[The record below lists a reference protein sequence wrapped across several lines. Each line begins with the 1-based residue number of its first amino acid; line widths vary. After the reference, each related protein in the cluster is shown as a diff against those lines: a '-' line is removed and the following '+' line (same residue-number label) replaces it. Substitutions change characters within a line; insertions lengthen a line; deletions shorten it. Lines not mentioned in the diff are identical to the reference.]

1 MTSSISHS
9 NRRVPVRAM
18 KLLAVAV
25 AAWMACAA
33 YTLWLNP
40 EVRFYSRMSALQDDW
55 SRKMDREHGNKVV
68 VFGGSSCMFSII
80 GEQLLEKYN
89 LPAVNRGLGAA
100 LGVKI
105 PMLHAMQD
113 LRSGD
118 TLIVALEPGALTE
131 PAELTSLA
139 DQFSYAT
146 GHSDWAA
153 RPYLGLA
160 GANRLSTLLALR
172 PGSYHAFTL
181 IGKLVQGRDLYRYN
195 AANALPSGWLRTNV
209 RLPLQGAPGHGP
221 RLSGDARRYL
231 AALKDWCARH
241 GVRVAYSLPWAYA
254 PADKIEEF
262 KKHNARTLLQI
273 AEFIPL
279 LKDPRLGA
287 EPRAELFADTAWHLN
302 EEGSRLRTDQLGD
315 AIRLWEIWPTE
326 ELQLFTGGEKNVPAG
341 LNP

>member
-1 MTSSISHS
+1 MTSSISHF
-9 NRRVPVRAM
+9 NTRFPVRAM

-80 GEQLLEKYN
+80 GEQLLEKYT
-89 LPAVNRGLGAA
+89 LPTVNRGLGAA
-100 LGVKI
+100 MGVKI
-105 PMLHAMQD
+105 TTLHAMQD

-118 TLIVALEPGALTE
+118 TLIVALEPGTMTE
-131 PAELTSLA
+131 PVELTSLA

-146 GHSDWAA
+146 RHSDWAA
-153 RPYLGLA
+153 HPYLGLA

-172 PGSYHAFTL
+172 PGSYHALTL

-195 AANALPSGWLRTNV
+195 AANASPSGWVQTNF

-262 KKHNARTLLQI
+262 KKHNAGTLLQI
-273 AEFIPL
+273 AGFIPV
-279 LKDPRLGA
+279 LKDPWLGA
-287 EPRAELFADTAWHLN
+287 DPDAGHFADTAWHLN
-302 EEGSRLRTDQLGD
+302 EEGSRLRTDELGRAVKQWD
-315 AIRLWEIWPTE
+315 VWSVK
-326 ELQLFTGGEKNVPAG
+326 ELQLIVGEG
-341 LNP
+341 R